1 LFRQKQG
8 KSVAVREGRPSGPKI
23 VSRCGLGASV
33 QHDDK
38 CWIVRKGRRSIDEH
52 SQIAGV
58 RSETEH
64 LPQTCAALVFTSGTT
79 ALKRAK
85 ELAPPT
91 PVAAESECLSQI
103 YHHGSFPVATT
114 N

>member
-1 LFRQKQG
+1 
-8 KSVAVREGRPSGPKI
+8 
-23 VSRCGLGASV
+23 V

-91 PVAAESECLSQI
+91 PVAAEGERLSQI

>member
-1 LFRQKQG
+1 
-8 KSVAVREGRPSGPKI
+8 
-23 VSRCGLGASV
+23 
-33 QHDDK
+33 
-38 CWIVRKGRRSIDEH
+38 
-52 SQIAGV
+52 
-58 RSETEH
+58 
-64 LPQTCAALVFTSGTT
+64 VFTSGTT

-91 PVAAESECLSQI
+91 PVAAEGERLSQI

>member
-1 LFRQKQG
+1 
-8 KSVAVREGRPSGPKI
+8 
-23 VSRCGLGASV
+23 
-33 QHDDK
+33 
-38 CWIVRKGRRSIDEH
+38 
-52 SQIAGV
+52 
-58 RSETEH
+58 
-64 LPQTCAALVFTSGTT
+64 VFTSGTT

-85 ELAPPT
+85 ELAPPA